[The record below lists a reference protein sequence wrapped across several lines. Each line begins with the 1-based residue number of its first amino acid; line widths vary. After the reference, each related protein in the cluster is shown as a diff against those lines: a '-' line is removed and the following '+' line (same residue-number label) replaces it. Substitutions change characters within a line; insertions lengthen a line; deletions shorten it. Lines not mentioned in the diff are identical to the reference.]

1 VTDASRW
8 VGIDLHRRR
17 SHIAVVDE
25 RGELTVSRRIA
36 NDPETFLELLGDPGE
51 GETHVAL
58 EATYGW
64 EWLAELLEE
73 AGYDLHLAH
82 PLRTRAIAAARVKT
96 DAIDARTLAQLL
108 RSGMLPEAYV
118 APRELRDL
126 RELLRHR
133 ATLTRMRS
141 AVKNRV
147 HAILA
152 KHGIIHQH
160 SDLFGKGG
168 REFLAA
174 LELRDAPR
182 RRLDSLMALI
192 DDFDREIADTTRE
205 IDQRAREDDRVDVL
219 CQIRGVGRYT
229 ALLII
234 AEIGDVTRFP
244 TARHLCSWAGL
255 APTVR
260 SSDGKARLG
269 HISRQGSPALRWA
282 LVEAAQKITTGSGPL
297 REKFERIAKR
307 RGRKIAKV
315 AIARE
320 ILTLSYYGLRDGEIR
335 CLARRSSRAS
345 AKEKLAA

>member
-1 VTDASRW
+1 MTEASRW

-17 SHIAVVDE
+17 SHIAIVDE
-25 RGELTVSRRIA
+25 HGELTESRRIA
-36 NDPETFLELLGDPGE
+36 NDRDTFLELLGAAGE
-51 GETHVAL
+51 GTHVAL

-108 RSGMLPEAYV
+108 RSGMLPEAYI

-168 REFLAA
+168 RQFLAA

-192 DDFDREIADTTRE
+192 DDFDREITDTTRE
-205 IDQRAREDDRVDVL
+205 IEQRAREDDRVDVL

-234 AEIGDVTRFP
+234 AEIGDIDRFP
-244 TARHLCSWAGL
+244 TSRHLCSWAGL

-282 LVEAAQKITTGSGPL
+282 LVEAAQKLTTGSGPL
-297 REKFERIAKR
+297 RDQFERIAKR

-315 AIARE
+315 AIARQ

-335 CLARRSSRAS
+335 CLARRSRAS
-345 AKEKLAA
+345 AKEQLAA

>member
-1 VTDASRW
+1 VSNGTRW
-8 VGIDLHRRR
+8 VGIDLHRNR
-17 SHIAVVDE
+17 SHVAVIDE
-25 RGELTVSRRIA
+25 QGELTLSRRII
-36 NDPETFLELLGDPGE
+36 NDRDTFLELLGDPAS
-51 GETHVAL
+51 ETHVAL

-96 DAIDARTLAQLL
+96 DAIDAKTLAHLL
-108 RSGMLPEAYV
+108 RTGFLPEAYV

-152 KHGIIHQH
+152 KHGIAREH

-168 REFLAA
+168 REFLDG

-182 RRLDSLMALI
+182 RRLNSLMSLI
-192 DDFDREIADTTRE
+192 CDFDREIETTTQE
-205 IDQRAREDDRVDVL
+205 IEEQAKADDRVDVL

-229 ALLII
+229 AMLII
-234 AEIGDVTRFP
+234 AEIGDINRFP

-255 APTVR
+255 APSVR

-269 HISRQGSPALRWA
+269 HITRQGSPALRWA

-297 REKFERIAKR
+297 REKYERIAKR

-315 AIARE
+315 AVARE
-320 ILTLSYYGLRDGEIR
+320 ILILSYYGLRDGEIR
-335 CLARRSSRAS
+335 CLARRSRAS
-345 AKEKLAA
+345 AKAKLAEAA

>member
-1 VTDASRW
+1 MRW

-17 SHIAVVDE
+17 SQIAVIDQH
-25 RGELTVSRRIA
+25 GELTLSRRIV
-36 NDPETFLELLGDPGE
+36 NDRDTFLELLGDP
-51 GETHVAL
+51 TDAHVVL

-96 DAIDARTLAQLL
+96 DAIDAKTLAQLL
-108 RSGMLPEAYV
+108 RAGFLPEAYV

-141 AVKNRV
+141 AIKNRV

-152 KHGIIHQH
+152 KHGIANEY

-168 REFLAA
+168 RQFLAN
-174 LELRDAPR
+174 LQLRDAPR
-182 RRLDSLMALI
+182 RRLDSLLALI
-192 DDFDREIADTTRE
+192 EDFDREINDTTTE
-205 IDQRAREDDRVDVL
+205 IEQRAKLDDRVEVL
-219 CQIRGVGRYT
+219 TQIRGVGRYT
-229 ALLII
+229 AMLII
-234 AEIGDVTRFP
+234 AEVGDVRRFP
-244 TARHLCSWAGL
+244 TARHLCAWAGL
-255 APTVR
+255 TPTVR

-282 LVEAAQKITTGSGPL
+282 LVEAAQKVTTGSGPL
-297 REKFERIAKR
+297 REKYERIAKR
-307 RGRKIAKV
+307 RGAKIAKV

-320 ILTLSYYGLRDGEIR
+320 ILTLAFYGLRDGEIR
-335 CLARRSSRAS
+335 CLARRSRAS
-345 AKEKLAA
+345 AKEKLADAA

>member
-1 VTDASRW
+1 
-8 VGIDLHRRR
+8 L
-17 SHIAVVDE
+17 
-25 RGELTVSRRIA
+25 
-36 NDPETFLELLGDPGE
+36 
-51 GETHVAL
+51 
-58 EATYGW
+58 
-64 EWLAELLEE
+64 
-73 AGYDLHLAH
+73 
-82 PLRTRAIAAARVKT
+82 LRT
-96 DAIDARTLAQLL
+96 
-108 RSGMLPEAYV
+108 GFLPEAYV

-152 KHGIIHQH
+152 KHGIAREH

-168 REFLAA
+168 REFLAS

-182 RRLDSLMALI
+182 RRLDSLMSLI
-192 DDFDREIADTTRE
+192 CDFDREIQTTTQE
-205 IDQRAREDDRVDVL
+205 IEERAKADDRVDVL
-219 CQIRGVGRYT
+219 TQIRGVGRYT
-229 ALLII
+229 AMLII
-234 AEIGDVTRFP
+234 AEVGDITRFP

-255 APTVR
+255 APSVR

-269 HISRQGSPALRWA
+269 HITRQGSPALRWA

-315 AIARE
+315 AVARE

-335 CLARRSSRAS
+335 CLARRSRAS
-345 AKEKLAA
+345 AKEQLAT